1 MKDKYLTVKQYI
13 KPAIAQILSSQEF
26 TDYHH
31 YSVIL
36 KTPLIGR
43 DNVKVKNLPI
53 VRPSQALLQKINDIL
68 ATTIPVAL
76 LADQSVITYFETYRN
91 YKMDFIDSQFMI
103 TKLSFVE
110 KELEA
115 YLNAVGND

>member
-76 LADQSVITYFETYRN
+76 LADQSVITYFETYLN